1 MDKPSFAR
9 TSPAAKANHTDGGEL
24 SIRPAIAP
32 AETGDLDE
40 IKSAVLA
47 KLALELGKDAS
58 AATDRDWF
66 VAAALTIRD
75 RVVHRWLTVD
85 RASHAQGR
93 KRVYYL
99 SLEFL
104 IGRLFA
110 DVLCNLGWT
119 EIFRA
124 ALGDLGVDLNRLRD
138 AEPDAALGHGGL
150 GRLAACFMESMASL
164 GIPAC
169 GYGIRYDHGLFRQV
183 IRDGWQQE
191 YPEEWLSFGNPWEF
205 ARPEVIYD
213 IHFGGGVEMTISPT
227 GVKRPV
233 WHPAETLEAVAY
245 DIPIVGWRGRHVNP
259 LRLWSARAVDPLR
272 LDAFNMGDHVGA
284 LSEQTRAEAISK
296 ILYPSDAT
304 PAGLELRLRQ
314 EYFFV
319 SASLQDLVQRHLR
332 TDGNLY
338 FLPLRSAIQLNDTHP
353 SVAIPEL
360 MRILVDL
367 HGLPWQEAWRI
378 TVATFSY
385 TNHTLLPEALESWP
399 VDLFGRV
406 LPRHLDIIYRINT
419 EHLAAAKLKTPSAS
433 ESLESVSLI
442 DERHDR
448 KLRMGHLAFVGSHC
462 INGVSA
468 LHTDLMRKTVFRD
481 LNAMYPDRIV
491 NKTNGITFRR
501 WLLQANPDLTKL
513 LREVCGDAVLDDPTH
528 MVRLAD
534 HAEDRGMQERIRAGK
549 RANKV
554 ALARLIV
561 ERLDLSVDPDALFD
575 VQIKR
580 IHEYKRQLLNLLE
593 TVALYQAIRA
603 EPTGDWIPRVKIFA
617 GKAAAN
623 YAQAKLIIKLI
634 NDVAKVINGDPLVR
648 DLLRVVFLP
657 DYNVSLAEKI
667 IPAADLSEQIS
678 TAGME
683 ASGTGNMK
691 LALNGALTIGTLD
704 GANIEIRDHVG
715 AENMFIFGLRAE
727 EVEERRR
734 TALDA
739 SSVIAASPKL
749 AAAIEAIEAGVF
761 SPDDA
766 DRFAALM
773 HALRHS
779 DYYMVTA
786 DFDAYFAT
794 QRSVERLWQS
804 TFDWTRASMLNIARM
819 AWFSSDRTI
828 GEYAQNIWQV
838 PFELPGNLLGRE
850 PL

>member
-1 MDKPSFAR
+1 MNKPSFAR
-9 TSPAAKANHTDGGEL
+9 KSPPAEANPADGGDL
-24 SIRPAIAP
+24 SMPPAIAA
-32 AETGDLDE
+32 AENGELEE

-85 RASHAQGR
+85 RTSHAQGR

-124 ALGDLGVDLNRLRD
+124 ALGDLGVDLNRLR
-138 AEPDAALGHGGL
+138 AVEPDAALGHGGL
-150 GRLAACFMESMASL
+150 GRLAACFMESMATL
-164 GIPAC
+164 GIPAY

-213 IHFGGGVEMTISPT
+213 IHFGGRVETAVSPT
-227 GVKRPV
+227 GVKRSV

-245 DIPIVGWRGRHVNP
+245 DIPIVGWRGQHVNP

-332 TDGNLY
+332 ADGNLA

-353 SVAIPEL
+353 SVAVAEL

-367 HGLPWQEAWRI
+367 HGLPWDEAWRV
-378 TVATFSY
+378 TVGTFSY

-399 VDLFGRV
+399 LDLFGRI
-406 LPRHLDIIYRINT
+406 LPRHLEIVYRINT
-419 EHLAAAKLKTPSAS
+419 EHLAAAKLKNPSAL
-433 ESLESVSLI
+433 ESLESISLI
-442 DERHDR
+442 DEHNGRR
-448 KLRMGHLAFVGSHC
+448 LRMGHLAFVGSHR

-481 LNAMYPDRIV
+481 LNAIYPDRIV

-501 WLLQANPDLTKL
+501 WLLQANPDLTGI
-513 LREVCGDAVLDDPTH
+513 LREVCGDAVLDDPTQ

-534 HAEDRGMQERIRAGK
+534 HAEDRGLQQRVAAAK

-561 ERLDLSVDPDALFD
+561 ERLDLYVDPDALFD

-593 TVALYQAIRA
+593 TVALYHAIRA
-603 EPTGDWIPRVKIFA
+603 EPTRNWIPRVKIFA

-715 AENMFIFGLRAE
+715 TENMFIFGLRAE
-727 EVEERRR
+727 EVEARRR
-734 TALDA
+734 VGSDA
-739 SSVIAASPKL
+739 SSVIAASAKL
-749 AAAIEAIEAGVF
+749 AATIEAIESGVF

-773 HALRHS
+773 NALRQY

-794 QRSVERLWQS
+794 QRSVERLWLS
-804 TFDWTRASMLNIARM
+804 PFEWTRASMRNIARM

-828 GEYAQNIWQV
+828 GEYAQGIWKV
-838 PFELPGNLLGRE
+838 PFERPGNLPGRE
-850 PL
+850 HE